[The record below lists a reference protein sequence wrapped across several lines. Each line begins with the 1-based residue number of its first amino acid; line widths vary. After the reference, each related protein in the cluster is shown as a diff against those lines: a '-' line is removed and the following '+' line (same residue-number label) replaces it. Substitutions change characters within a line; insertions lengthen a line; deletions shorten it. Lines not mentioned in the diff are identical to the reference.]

1 MKEVELECSRVV
13 GILSELIMS
22 LDLASRVP
30 MGQVQTGAL
39 AAALNENGYSEVS
52 EELERLGGC
61 EAGYRDLLR
70 PHGGSRASSGGY
82 NTAGVAAGGGG
93 AGEEGV
99 AGAGREVSR
108 GMRALSLACRSDGGA
123 LAHFPPTPP
132 GSSIS
137 EFMMCVG
144 ALSDAL
150 VRRLQTSKARAAH
163 DAGELAN
170 RQRRI
175 DEGEKELARITEA
188 LRKQRAAQRKE
199 LAALTEKEALLT
211 KELDIQVTSA
221 AEILGTLQ
229 AGMDSQVASVR
240 GQAAEQDGGVK
251 GELDKLQV
259 DLRVARDAHGEV
271 EAGLRKLVVRR
282 RLEGETA
289 LREYDA
295 VVGALKAKLE
305 VARDTAAPRAAL
317 ADYLQY
323 FERVDRER
331 SVVEAE
337 RVQAERDQLIG
348 VTLRDMLRLHRIKT
362 FILPFVHK
370 QKKRIAE

>member
-1 MKEVELECSRVV
+1 M
-13 GILSELIMS
+13 
-22 LDLASRVP
+22 
-30 MGQVQTGAL
+30 
-39 AAALNENGYSEVS
+39 
-52 EELERLGGC
+52 
-61 EAGYRDLLR
+61 
-70 PHGGSRASSGGY
+70 
-82 NTAGVAAGGGG
+82 
-93 AGEEGV
+93 
-99 AGAGREVSR
+99 EVSR
-108 GMRALSLACRSDGGA
+108 GMRALSLACRSYGGA

-132 GSSIS
+132 GSRIS

-163 DAGELAN
+163 DAAELAN

-175 DEGEKELARITEA
+175 DEGETELARTTEA
-188 LRKQRAAQRKE
+188 LRRQRAAQRKE

-211 KELDIQVTSA
+211 SELALQVANA

-229 AGMDSQVASVR
+229 AGNNSQVASVR
-240 GQAAEQDGGVK
+240 GDAAGLDGGVK
-251 GELDKLQV
+251 AELDKLQV
-259 DLRVARDAHGEV
+259 DVRVARDAHGEV

-282 RLEGETA
+282 RLESETA
-289 LREYDA
+289 LKEYDA
-295 VVGALKAKLE
+295 AVGALKVKLE
-305 VARDTAAPRAAL
+305 AAKDISAPKAAL

-331 SVVEAE
+331 GVVEVE
-337 RVQAERDQLIG
+337 RLQAERDQLIG
-348 VTLRDMLRLHRIKT
+348 VTLRDMVRMHRIKT